1 MAFEIVA
8 NLDDLEPGET
18 LLVEGLRE
26 PICLV
31 RLDDDDV
38 RAVHNTCTH
47 QQQPLHEGT
56 VQDDDTLVC
65 ASHNSRFDLTTGES
79 IGIPVVPPLPVYACR
94 IDGDAILV
102 DIDQQL
108 NLHLNAYLTA
118 HSSPPD
124 AVLRELANETAE
136 LFPTETGLAIA
147 PEQGTLMTLLTQL
160 AGATSAVE
168 VGTFTGYSSIC
179 IARGLASGGRL
190 LCCDISEEW
199 TTVARKYWEKAGLS
213 DRIELR
219 LGPAID
225 TLRFL
230 PDEEIFDLAFIDAD
244 KGGYLGYWRE
254 VVPRVRAGG
263 LIMVDNTFSHGRV
276 IDAGNDNPLVIAVRD
291 FNDHAA
297 ADDRV
302 DLVMVPIGDGL
313 TLARKRD

>member
-1 MAFEIVA
+1 MAQRSEQI
-8 NLDDLEPGET
+8 
-18 LLVEGLRE
+18 
-26 PICLV
+26 
-31 RLDDDDV
+31 
-38 RAVHNTCTH
+38 
-47 QQQPLHEGT
+47 
-56 VQDDDTLVC
+56 
-65 ASHNSRFDLTTGES
+65 S
-79 IGIPVVPPLPVYACR
+79 
-94 IDGDAILV
+94 
-102 DIDQQL
+102 
-108 NLHLNAYLTA
+108 LHLNAYLTA

-124 AVLRELANETAE
+124 AVLRELANETVE

-160 AGATSAVE
+160 TGAVSAIE
-168 VGTFTGYSSIC
+168 IGTFTGYSSIC
-179 IARGLASGGRL
+179 IARGLASGGHL

-199 TTVARKYWEKAGLS
+199 TSVARKYWEKAGLS

-225 TLRFL
+225 TLRSL
-230 PDEEIFDLAFIDAD
+230 PDEEMFDLAFIDAD

-254 VVPRVRAGG
+254 VVPRVRPGG

-291 FNDHAA
+291 FNDHVA